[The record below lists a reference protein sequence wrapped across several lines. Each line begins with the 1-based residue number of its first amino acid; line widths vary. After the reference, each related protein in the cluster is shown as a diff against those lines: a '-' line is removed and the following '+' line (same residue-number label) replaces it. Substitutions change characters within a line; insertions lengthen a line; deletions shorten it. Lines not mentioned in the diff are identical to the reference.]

1 MNGVLHWTMKSRS
14 NMEIHNVPRIS
25 FDGLDD
31 IYIDKEIFHVIACF
45 LRKEDKNYVSK
56 ILETYNLCPML

>member
-45 LRKEDKNYVSK
+45 LRKEDKIMFQKY
-56 ILETYNLCPML
+56 